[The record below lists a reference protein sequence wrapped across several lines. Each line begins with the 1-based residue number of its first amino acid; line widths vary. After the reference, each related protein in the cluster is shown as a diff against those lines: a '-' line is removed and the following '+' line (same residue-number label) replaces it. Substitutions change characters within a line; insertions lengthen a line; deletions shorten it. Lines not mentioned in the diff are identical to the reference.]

1 MTNLSIL
8 DGGKVKQAE
17 TRKKPHQKPPIN
29 IINEKT
35 SKIREKTAYGKQ
47 DYPKKLTQKWQRCGQ
62 KLK

>member
-8 DGGKVKQAE
+8 DGGKVKQEE
-17 TRKKPHQKPPIN
+17 TRKNHTKKPPIN

-35 SKIREKTAYGKQ
+35 AKIREKTAYGKQ
-47 DYPKKLTQKWQRCGQ
+47 DYPKKHTQKWQRCGQ